1 MKDSITNSYNGEGYI
16 LNLILVFIGGG
27 IGSVARYIVTTLVK
41 NFTTISFPFGTL
53 TVNVIGSFLM
63 GIITA
68 LIANKM
74 FSDSEPVRL
83 LLAVGFLGGFT
94 TFSSFSIETL
104 TLIEKREIFYA
115 VANTLTN
122 TTFGLLAAYLGF
134 KLIIH

>member
-1 MKDSITNSYNGEGYI
+1 MKDSITNYYDREGYI

-27 IGSVARYIVTTLVK
+27 IGSVARYIVTTLIK
-41 NFTTISFPFGTL
+41 NFTTINFPFGTL
-53 TVNVIGSFLM
+53 TVNVMGSLLM

-68 LIANKM
+68 LIAGKL
-74 FSDSEPVRL
+74 SYDSEPVSL

-104 TLIEKREIFYA
+104 TLIEKHEVFYA
-115 VANTLTN
+115 IANILTN

-134 KLIIH
+134 KFIIH

>member
-1 MKDSITNSYNGEGYI
+1 MKDSITNYYDGEGYI

-41 NFTTISFPFGTL
+41 NFTTINFPFGTL
-53 TVNVIGSFLM
+53 TVNVMGSLLM
-63 GIITA
+63 GLITA
-68 LIANKM
+68 LIAGKL
-74 FSDSEPVRL
+74 SYDSEPVRL

-104 TLIEKREIFYA
+104 TLIEKHEIFYA
-115 VANTLTN
+115 IANILTN

-134 KLIIH
+134 KIIVH

>member
-1 MKDSITNSYNGEGYI
+1 MKDSITNSYNGERYI

-27 IGSVARYIVTTLVK
+27 IGSVARCIVTTLVK
-41 NFTTISFPFGTL
+41 NFTTINFPFGTL
-53 TVNVIGSFLM
+53 TVNVMGSLLM

-68 LIANKM
+68 LIAGKL
-74 FSDSEPVRL
+74 SYDSEPVRL

-122 TTFGLLAAYLGF
+122 ITFGLLAAYLGF

>member
-1 MKDSITNSYNGEGYI
+1 M
-16 LNLILVFIGGG
+16 NLILVFIGGG